1 MVWLEAIFH
10 VIHVLAA
17 VCWIGGL
24 YLLIRAIRPVLLQDG
39 ELSRN
44 YVLLRK
50 IQKKFLVLAGMML
63 MTLLITGLGNLYFT
77 FHRYEYGPPPGKW
90 MIIMTIKLVL
100 VIGLFI
106 IYGINLWVSKK
117 ASGNP
122 DSLSKPPTIRFAKT
136 ALILG
141 FLIISLGVLLHTGVA
156 F

>member
-1 MVWLEAIFH
+1 MIWLEALFH

-24 YLLIRAIRPVLLQDG
+24 YLLIRAIRPVLLQVDDP
-39 ELSRN
+39 SKN
-44 YVLLRK
+44 YALIRA

-63 MTLLITGLGNLYFT
+63 LTLLITGLGNMYFT
-77 FHRYEYGPPPGKW
+77 FHRYVYGPPPGKW
-90 MIIMTIKLVL
+90 MIIMTIKLAL

-106 IYGINLWVSKK
+106 IYGINFLASKQVG
-117 ASGNP
+117 GNP
-122 DSLSKPPTIRFAKT
+122 DNLSKPPSIRFGKT

-141 FLIISLGVLLHTGVA
+141 FLIIALGVLLHTGVA